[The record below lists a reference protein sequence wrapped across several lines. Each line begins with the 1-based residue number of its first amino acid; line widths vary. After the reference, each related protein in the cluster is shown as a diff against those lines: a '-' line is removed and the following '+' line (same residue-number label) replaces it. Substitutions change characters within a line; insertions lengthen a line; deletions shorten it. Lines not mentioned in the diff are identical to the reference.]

1 VIKDIDE
8 SKAPLLEHLVELRKR
23 LIYSVIAIVVLFL
36 IGFYFSDEVYN
47 FLAYPLKKA
56 LGNDAKLITTDVLG
70 QLWVRVE
77 IAFYAALMVGFPFLA
92 NQVWLF
98 VAPGLYRHEKKAF
111 LPFLLMTPVLFS
123 LGVTLAYNMLPF
135 ALKALLA
142 GPFALGGVGGDLD
155 VQPDIQKYLSFI
167 RQILFAFGF
176 CFLLPVL
183 LILLNKA
190 GILPLQT
197 LIKGRRYAILIAF
210 VVAAVIT
217 PPDVFSQL
225 MLAIP
230 LCLLYELSIFVIYL
244 TSRDKPKEASQEIA
258 VAEPGAAQ
266 EGSSEPVIKQ
276 SN

>member
-8 SKAPLLEHLVELRKR
+8 NKAPLMEHLIELRKR
-23 LIYSVIAIVVLFL
+23 LIYSVLAVIALFFV
-36 IGFYFSDEVYN
+36 GFYFSDEIYN
-47 FLAYPLKKA
+47 FLAYPLKVA
-56 LGNDAKLITTDVLG
+56 LGTNAKLITTDVLG

-92 NQVWLF
+92 NQIWLF

-111 LPFLLMTPVLFS
+111 LPFLFMTPVLFT

-142 GPFALGGVGGDLD
+142 GPFALGGVGGELD

-183 LILLNKA
+183 LMLLNKA

-210 VVAAVIT
+210 IIAAIIT
-217 PPDVFSQL
+217 PPDIFSQL

-230 LCLLYELSIFVIYL
+230 LCLLYELSIFAIYL
-244 TSRDKPKEASQEIA
+244 TSRNKSKGSPSEEQSTELAVRQEDA
-258 VAEPGAAQ
+258 R
-266 EGSSEPVIKQ
+266 EPVIKQ
-276 SN
+276 